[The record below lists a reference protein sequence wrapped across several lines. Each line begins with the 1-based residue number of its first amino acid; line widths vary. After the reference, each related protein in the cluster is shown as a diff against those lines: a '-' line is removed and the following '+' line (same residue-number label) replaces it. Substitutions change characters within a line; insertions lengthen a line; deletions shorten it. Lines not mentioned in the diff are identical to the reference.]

1 MKTFTAKAVSLLLS
15 LALLMSVFTVA
26 GVLTASAE
34 TVNENIDASD
44 LAFEL
49 GQNASNFFTSS
60 KESGN
65 LTVTKGTSS
74 GTGKGFTVR
83 IPKLQY
89 YPVTNIVFNVTVNW
103 EDSTNVHSIYCA
115 YGKYAYIQDATNH
128 STNIIKKGNV
138 SFTSGTAVNLS
149 FDLTD
154 VKENG
159 YNTIFFSKVD
169 NFNSSSSLVI
179 NSVSITYDSSERKYF
194 NGSFVSNDEYESA
207 NLLAGKTWSV
217 GQWSNASS
225 PTFDTLSTTR
235 IGINELVE
243 VVPGSTLTFS
253 IKNKENGV
261 SIDSTY
267 KFVLRAYDSSK
278 KLVPYKANNVADTY
292 SFGSTENNAV
302 IDLSQSNLT
311 SVAYIG
317 VGIYINGVTVTT
329 SLLDTYEPSLIVK
342 ASGYSKTIMTDDTS
356 VLTAPDALDFS
367 SLGYTF
373 IGWKSSDNKL
383 YKAGSTI
390 TLTDDTEFT
399 AVAAKVETQSGAS
412 VRWSNT
418 DKKRGLRFETQ
429 ITGNLPA
436 EELVKVFSPAK
447 VGTQITMDGVATPK
461 TVSNSTDAG
470 GANEYATVIDNT
482 TSSTLIYYGS
492 VTEFESSKTNIK
504 TDFTAKGVATVV
516 YADDSTADFESSVSS
531 TRNMFDVATA
541 AYNSLNSG
549 SDKDDAY
556 REGKMKLLQ
565 EVYSLV
571 GDGGAED

>member
-1 MKTFTAKAVSLLLS
+1 MKRFATKAVSLLLS
-15 LALLMSVFTVA
+15 LALLMSVFAVA

-34 TVNENIDASD
+34 TVNENIAVGD
-44 LAFEL
+44 LVFEL

-83 IPKLQY
+83 IPKMQY
-89 YPVTNIVFNVTVNW
+89 LPVTEIVFNVTVNW

-115 YGKYAYIQDATNH
+115 YGKYAYIQDATNQ
-128 STNIIKKGNV
+128 SADIIKKGNV
-138 SFTSGTAVNLS
+138 NFTSGTAVDLS

-194 NGSFVSNDEYESA
+194 NGSFVSNEEYESA
-207 NLLAGKTWSV
+207 NLLDGKTWSG
-217 GQWSNASS
+217 GQWTNASS
-225 PTFDTLSTTR
+225 PSFNSSDQR
-235 IGINELVE
+235 IGISELIE
-243 VVPGSTLTFS
+243 VVPGSKITFA
-253 IKNKENGV
+253 IKNKETGA
-261 SIDSTY
+261 SIDSAY

-278 KLVPYKANNVADTY
+278 KIVQYKANNVSDSY

-317 VGIYINGVTVTT
+317 VAIYSSGTVTT
-329 SLLDTYEPSLIVK
+329 SLLDTYEPSMIVK
-342 ASGYSKTIMTDDTS
+342 ATGYSKTIMTDDTS

-367 SLGYTF
+367 SSGYTF
-373 IGWKSSDNKL
+373 IGWKDSANKI
-383 YKAGSTI
+383 YKAGSSI

-399 AVAAKVETQSGAS
+399 AVAAKVETQEGAS

-418 DKKRGLRFETQ
+418 DKKRGLRFETH

-447 VGTQITMDGVATPK
+447 VGTQIAMDGIATPK

-482 TSSTLIYYGS
+482 TSSTLVYYGS
-492 VTEFESSKTNIK
+492 VTEFESSMTNIS
-504 TDFTAKGVATVV
+504 TNFTAKGVATVV

-541 AYNSLNSG
+541 AYDALNTG
-549 SDKDDAY
+549 SDAY
-556 REGKMKLLQ
+556 KAGKMQLLQ
-565 EVYSLV
+565 EVYGVTGS
-571 GDGGAED
+571 